1 MVPTMNGGRLGA
13 TLKQNFVQ
21 LYVCILNGFLF
32 HVFILFLFLNHE
44 CIFHVKKIK
53 GRKERKKKEGGKAGK
68 KSPIFSSSKQETSS
82 SGMLTGGI
90 KSNTVMVQ
98 PLST

>member
-32 HVFILFLFLNHE
+32 HVSILFLFLNHE
-44 CIFHVKKIK
+44 CIFYVKKIK
-53 GRKERKKKEGGKAGK
+53 GRKERKKKGGGKAGRNRERK
-68 KSPIFSSSKQETSS
+68 VLFFP
-82 SGMLTGGI
+82 
-90 KSNTVMVQ
+90 
-98 PLST
+98 PLNKRLAQVVC